1 MQVVGAALDLDTIIN
16 LHIDLPQWLLLGQ
29 AQKPWLRTCTMFQ
42 LEEGKTGRRFSSA
55 LSSHTGLQT
64 HTLYHQ
70 PVWLNRTLSTKENS
84 YIRKKGCLEYII
96 LEGHVQHPNKGTR
109 YLENGWQKQ
118 GQRQWKAIVP
128 TKWKMLVPQ
137 SSLSWSCNIWQGVH
151 FTGLTLSLRIF
162 SPDLSFLENR
172 KILLRFP
179 NQSLLT
185 PIPCSDKL
193 PTTLWNMTHKAQCHY
208 KLRAM
213 ADLWIQLP
221 PCL

>member
-42 LEEGKTGRRFSSA
+42 LEEGKTGRFSSA

-64 HTLYHQ
+64 HFIINLCATE
-70 PVWLNRTLSTKENS
+70 ENLV
-84 YIRKKGCLEYII
+84 YERKQLHK
-96 LEGHVQHPNKGTR
+96 KKW
-109 YLENGWQKQ
+109 YLEKGWQKQ
-118 GQRQWKAIVP
+118 GQWKAIVP
-128 TKWKMLVPQ
+128 MKLKKRMLIPQ
-137 SSLSWSCNIWQGVH
+137 SSLSQSCNIWQGVY
-151 FTGLTLSLRIF
+151 FTGFSLSLCIF
-162 SPDLSFLENR
+162 SPDFSFCENR
-172 KILLRFP
+172 KILLWFP
-179 NQSLLT
+179 NRSLLT
-185 PIPCSDKL
+185 PISCSDKL

>member
-70 PVWLNRTLSTKENS
+70 PMWLKRTLSTRQNS
-84 YIRKKGCLEYII
+84 DKRKKFMFRIDF
-96 LEGHVQHPNKGTR
+96 LEGHVQHPNKGIR
-109 YLENGWQKQ
+109 SFEKGWLKQ

-128 TKWKMLVPQ
+128 RNEKKDVSTTVQ
-137 SSLSWSCNIWQGVH
+137 FI
-151 FTGLTLSLRIF
+151 
-162 SPDLSFLENR
+162 LE
-172 KILLRFP
+172 L
-179 NQSLLT
+179 
-185 PIPCSDKL
+185 
-193 PTTLWNMTHKAQCHY
+193 
-208 KLRAM
+208 
-213 ADLWIQLP
+213 
-221 PCL
+221 